1 MFPSYRNQSID
12 LLWKDDGKIGP
23 LNPTLNKV
31 TEEIN
36 SKSKKEIIQEVRN
49 VTHNKNMRPKIFKS
63 F

>member
-36 SKSKKEIIQEVRN
+36 SKSKFVLDQVKFVKFWTR
-49 VTHNKNMRPKIFKS
+49 
-63 F
+63 